1 MGKELSG
8 QLGRPEL
15 PEPPEPPEPPLP
27 EPPDFPEPVP
37 PEVRELEG
45 DADAEGVDKRAAFEA
60 ADVEEAV
67 ESPES
72 LETLIPVHT
81 AMAAQRRP
89 ITCAASVFFFMWNI
103 FSCEH

>member
-1 MGKELSG
+1 MFHAGNADTHDSLTI
-8 QLGRPEL
+8 
-15 PEPPEPPEPPLP
+15 
-27 EPPDFPEPVP
+27 
-37 PEVRELEG
+37 EVV
-45 DADAEGVDKRAAFEA
+45 DAESVDKHVLWQVGNGNRAQDAEGVDKRAAFEA

-67 ESPES
+67 EFPES

>member
-1 MGKELSG
+1 MGRELSG

-15 PEPPEPPEPPLP
+15 PEPP
-27 EPPDFPEPVP
+27 DFPEPEP
-37 PEVRELEG
+37 PEARELEG
-45 DADAEGVDKRAAFEA
+45 DADVEGVDKRAAFEA
-60 ADVEEAV
+60 ADMEEAA
-67 ESPES
+67 EFPES

>member
-1 MGKELSG
+1 
-8 QLGRPEL
+8 
-15 PEPPEPPEPPLP
+15 
-27 EPPDFPEPVP
+27 
-37 PEVRELEG
+37 VRELEG

-67 ESPES
+67 EFPES

>member
-1 MGKELSG
+1 MGRELSG

-15 PEPPEPPEPPLP
+15 PEPPEPPEPP
-27 EPPDFPEPVP
+27 DFPELEP
-37 PEVRELEG
+37 PEARELEG
-45 DADAEGVDKRAAFEA
+45 DADVEGVDKRAAFEA

-67 ESPES
+67 EVPES